1 MRTITRLFALCA
13 IALSTLL
20 SGFAARAQP
29 EASAPRVRIQRP
41 LQGDPLIDEA
51 VIRILGELSA
61 VGLDVEVLHR
71 SEVLEGELPPLEA
84 GTHGLLAI
92 RRESQ
97 WIELDTWAPD
107 GGKPYSQ
114 HVDASSPQTNAEVI
128 AVRAVEALRA
138 KWLEYGELSD
148 ATLPEE
154 VREFTRIDSSPPAP
168 SPAPNEEPAPPRPIE
183 PSPRSTTPS
192 VDEQRP
198 GLELPPLPDFDTER
212 WMLQLSLG
220 PSLALEGAAGNNLG
234 LRGVILFGRSGLFA
248 GGGMGS
254 DLQRPRVASPAGS
267 ADFDRTRYMAVIR
280 GEVQLGN
287 TGNLYL
293 MGGVGLARFAINAS
307 VGTAPG
313 LVARDSIQH
322 RVAGALQLGST
333 FWLTGAFG
341 VFAEAEA
348 EALDQAMVIRMDERE
363 VYTFGGP
370 TLALGLGLTLRQPIE
385 R

>member
-1 MRTITRLFALCA
+1 MRTITRLCALFA

-20 SGFAARAQP
+20 SGVAARAQS

-71 SEVLEGELPPLEA
+71 SEVLAGELPPLDA

-92 RRESQ
+92 RREGQ

-114 HVDASSPQTNAEVI
+114 RVDASSPQTNAEVI

-138 KWLEYGELSD
+138 KWLEYGELSN

-154 VREFTRIDSSPPAP
+154 VREFTRIDSSLPPPTSVP
-168 SPAPNEEPAPPRPIE
+168 SEEPASPRPAEE
-183 PSPRSTTPS
+183 PARPATPS
-192 VDEQRP
+192 VDVQRP
-198 GLELPPLPDFDTER
+198 SLGFPPPPDFDTER
-212 WMLQLSLG
+212 WTLQLSLG

-234 LRGVILFGRSGLFA
+234 LHGVILFGRSGLFA

-254 DLQRPRVASPAGS
+254 DLQRPRVTAPVGS

-280 GEVQLGN
+280 GELQLGN
-287 TGNLYL
+287 SGNLYL

-307 VGTAPG
+307 VGTEPG

-322 RVAGALQLGST
+322 RAAGALQLGAT

-348 EALDQAMVIRMDERE
+348 EVLDQAMVIRMDERE
-363 VYTFGGP
+363 AYTFGGP
-370 TLALGLGLTLRQPIE
+370 TVALGLGLTLRQPIE